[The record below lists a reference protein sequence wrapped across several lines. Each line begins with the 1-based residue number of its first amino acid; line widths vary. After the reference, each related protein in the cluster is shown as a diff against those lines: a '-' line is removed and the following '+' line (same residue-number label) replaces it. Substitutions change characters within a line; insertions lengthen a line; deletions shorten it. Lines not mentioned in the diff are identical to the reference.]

1 MPRIKKPSSPGRG
14 KKELISKVEENREE
28 QNKEIPS
35 RLSFFSPRNIILA
48 ILLILIVLGWK
59 FKGYFITATV
69 NGQPVSRWELN
80 EQLMSRFGQQ
90 TLDTIVNERLILGAA
105 RQKGV
110 LVTTNEINDRI
121 KQIEEKLKGKSTL
134 AEALA
139 AQGMTEGM
147 FRRQIEIQVSIEKLF
162 AKEATVSSQEIDDYI
177 SKNGAL
183 YKNATDQAAVKE
195 EVKTLLSQQK
205 LSEAFDSWFT
215 DIKKNAKVLKFL

>member
-1 MPRIKKPSSPGRG
+1 MPRVKKSSER
-14 KKELISKVEENREE
+14 KSNKQQAIELSSYTKE
-28 QNKEIPS
+28 QKEPVS
-35 RLSFFSPRNIILA
+35 PKQTLFSPRNIILA
-48 ILLILIVLGWK
+48 IFLVLIVLGWK
-59 FKGYFITATV
+59 FKGYFIAATV

-80 EQLMSRFGQQ
+80 EQLMNRFGQQ

-105 RQKGV
+105 RQKGI

-162 AKEATVSSQEIDDYI
+162 ASEATVSSQEIDDYI

-183 YKNATDQAAVKE
+183 YKDATDQAAVKE

-215 DIKKNAKVLKFL
+215 DVKKNAKVLKF